1 MFSFSEIHS
10 LSSLWVCPF
19 DAINSINRCPTLGYF
34 PMCVYKHKI
43 LHIHTWHQESKQPFM
58 DHAKS
63 YFMRES
69 NMLLVARQPSRQS
82 CSQLKRKFKEKTK
95 PLKILIIF
103 QETTTNHFQNIN
115 NSSSKKNYPHHD
127 LVHSTQ
133 ALCRSQ
139 KSWLGIFYSE

>member
-1 MFSFSEIHS
+1 
-10 LSSLWVCPF
+10 
-19 DAINSINRCPTLGYF
+19 
-34 PMCVYKHKI
+34 
-43 LHIHTWHQESKQPFM
+43 M

-127 LVHSTQ
+127 LVHRRCVAAKNHDQAFFTASRYDIIIYHLCVETMSTSHSVSAALAIISVQYVQ
-133 ALCRSQ
+133 AREVVNSTPVFIIDI
-139 KSWLGIFYSE
+139 SDRPTRF